1 MTATTPGRSP
11 VRFTALGFGGA
22 PLGNLFR
29 AVDDDT
35 ASEAVRAAWEA
46 GVRLF
51 DTAPHYGL
59 GLSERRLGRA
69 LADLPRDGYTLS
81 TKVGRILEPTPER
94 AHERDDQGFDVP
106 ATHTRR
112 WDFSADGVRR
122 SLEGSLER
130 LGLDRVDLVLIHD
143 PDDHGRQALEEAYPA
158 LHDLR
163 SQGVVG
169 AIGAG
174 MNQAAMLERFATET
188 DVDAVLLAGRHTLL
202 EQSANALLD
211 TCAERGVA
219 VLAGGVFNSGLLAH
233 DHPPEEATYD
243 YRPAPDALR
252 GRALRIA
259 ATARRHGVSLPQAA
273 IAFTGA
279 HPAVASVV
287 LGMRSA
293 DQVRRNA
300 ALAARPVPTAL
311 WSELAEE
318 GLLDPGAVPA
328 PGAPAP

>member
-1 MTATTPGRSP
+1 MTAGTLGRSD
-11 VRFTALGFGGA
+11 VRATALGFGGA

-35 ASEAVRAAWEA
+35 AAEAVRAAWDA

-59 GLSERRLGRA
+59 GLSERRLGRV
-69 LADLPRDGYTLS
+69 LADLPREGYTLC
-81 TKVGRILEPTPER
+81 TTVGRILEPTPAR
-94 AHERDDQGFDVP
+94 ARQRDDQGFDVP

-122 SLEGSLER
+122 SLEASLER
-130 LGLDRVDLVLIHD
+130 LGLDRVDIVLVHD
-143 PDDHGRQALEEAYPA
+143 PDDHARQALEEAYPA

-163 SQGVVG
+163 AQGVVG

-174 MNQAAMLERFATET
+174 MNQADLLERFVTET
-188 DVDAVLLAGRHTLL
+188 DVDTVLLAGRHTLL
-202 EQSANALLD
+202 EQSADRLIATCLD
-211 TCAERGVA
+211 RGVS

-243 YRPAPDALR
+243 YRRAPAGLR
-252 GRALRIA
+252 ERALRIA

-300 ALAARPVPTAL
+300 ELAARPVPAAL
-311 WSELAEE
+311 WSDLAEE

-328 PGAPAP
+328 DGASPP

>member
-1 MTATTPGRSP
+1 MDRTLGRSNVP
-11 VRFTALGFGGA
+11 VTRVGFGGA

-29 AVDDDT
+29 AVDDAT
-35 ASEAVRAAWEA
+35 AAGAVDAAWSA

-69 LADLPRDGYTLS
+69 LADRPREGFTLS
-81 TKVGRILEPTPER
+81 TKVGRVLEPVPGPTG
-94 AHERDDQGFDVP
+94 ERDDQGFDVP

-130 LGLDRVDLVLIHD
+130 LGLDRVDVVLIHD
-143 PDDHGRQALEEAYPA
+143 PDDHGRQALDEAYPA
-158 LHDLR
+158 LHELR
-163 SQGVVG
+163 AQGVVG

-174 MNQAAMLERFATET
+174 MNQAAMLERFVTET

-202 EQSANALLD
+202 EQSADALLAACLD
-211 TCAERGVA
+211 RGVS

-233 DHPPEEATYD
+233 DHPPEDATYD
-243 YRPAPDALR
+243 YRRASAGAR
-252 GRALRIA
+252 ERALGIA
-259 ATARRHGVSLPQAA
+259 AIARRHGVSLPRAA
-273 IAFTGA
+273 IAFTAA

-300 ALAARPVPTAL
+300 DLAAHPVPAAL

-318 GLLDPGAVPA
+318 GLLDPGAVP
-328 PGAPAP
+328 PQSESTL